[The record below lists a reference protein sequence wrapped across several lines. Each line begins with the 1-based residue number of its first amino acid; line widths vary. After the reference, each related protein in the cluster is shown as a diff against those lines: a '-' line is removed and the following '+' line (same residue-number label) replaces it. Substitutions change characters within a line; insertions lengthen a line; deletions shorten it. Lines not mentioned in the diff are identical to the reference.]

1 MFYIVLIWSRVS
13 LVCRRTNQ
21 FTDVILSAANSKCS
35 LTKYEL
41 TKQNPECQETK
52 IKDVATCDQPENQSG
67 DDDGESI
74 PN

>member
-1 MFYIVLIWSRVS
+1 
-13 LVCRRTNQ
+13 
-21 FTDVILSAANSKCS
+21 VILSAANSKCS